1 MENEYTTND
10 TVTLEEEMFA
20 SLEKYFQSQIEKHVI
35 NVKVLMKQRVG
46 VAEHPDIVKDI
57 DDLVAALA
65 TAQEKL
71 NTIQGML

>member
-1 MENEYTTND
+1 MNPYLKA
-10 TVTLEEEMFA
+10 LEMTYEA
-20 SLEKYFQSQIEKHVI
+20 DIEIIQLNLKNYLDNAVA
-35 NVKVLMKQRVG
+35 

-71 NTIQGML
+71 NTIQGMF

>member
-1 MENEYTTND
+1 MNPYLKA
-10 TVTLEEEMFA
+10 LEM
-20 SLEKYFQSQIEKHVI
+20 KYEADIEIIQVNLKNYLDNAVA
-35 NVKVLMKQRVG
+35 

>member
-1 MENEYTTND
+1 MNPYLKA
-10 TVTLEEEMFA
+10 LEM
-20 SLEKYFQSQIEKHVI
+20 KYEADIEIIQLNLKNYLDNAVA
-35 NVKVLMKQRVG
+35 

-71 NTIQGML
+71 NTIQGMF

>member
-1 MENEYTTND
+1 MNPYLKA
-10 TVTLEEEMFA
+10 LEM
-20 SLEKYFQSQIEKHVI
+20 KYEADIEIIQVNLKNYLDNPVA
-35 NVKVLMKQRVG
+35 

-71 NTIQGML
+71 NTIQGMF

>member
-1 MENEYTTND
+1 MNPYLKA
-10 TVTLEEEMFA
+10 LEM
-20 SLEKYFQSQIEKHVI
+20 KYEAEIEVI
-35 NVKVLMKQRVG
+35 QLNLKNYLDNAVA
-46 VAEHPDIVKDI
+46 VAEHPNIVQDI